1 MNFRILKEFPEIFNR
16 IKDFRKDKDVNS
28 VWAYCGP
35 RPCGNGLAQ
44 RPKWPGWPE
53 TSAWR
58 GRTPDVVSARRGE
71 GVATRSVAGDGLRCI
86 FSGGLST
93 RVVLGRRRTR
103 WWKLGLTDDAGR
115 W

>member
-44 RPKWPGWPE
+44 RPKWPGWLE

-58 GRTPDVVSARRGE
+58 GRTPDVVNARRGE
-71 GVATRSVAGDGLRCI
+71 GWQRDRWRETG
-86 FSGGLST
+86 SGVSSP
-93 RVVLGRRRTR
+93 V
-103 WWKLGLTDDAGR
+103 D
-115 W
+115 